1 MIADRSRTIPAMHMD
16 ATNGFQHVASNN
28 YWSSTTVASNSSYA
42 WAVSFNDGN
51 DGWGDK
57 TYGLFVRCVRDGQI
71 VPSETFLIP
80 TVMYLL
86 Q

>member
-1 MIADRSRTIPAMHMD
+1 MHMD

-57 TYGLFVRCVRDGQI
+57 TYSLFVRCVRDGQI